1 MRARYAIAV
10 MTLAVLTG
18 CAAMRDDRTTCKAIA
33 SGTGALL
40 GATAGGLISGVAAEH
55 GDSGGSKNWEIGL
68 STGGGAVAG
77 GLIGYLLGNAVCP
90 EPAPPPPVTK
100 TPPPAPPPAATKIAS
115 ISGAQFEFNKST
127 LTAEGRRNV
136 AGAAATLKQHPNV
149 QVYVDGHTDSV
160 GSDAYNMALGER
172 RARTVASALA
182 DEGISPSR
190 MTTRSFGE
198 QKPVAS
204 NETAAGRAENRRVE
218 VVVR

>member
-1 MRARYAIAV
+1 MRARYVIAV
-10 MTLAVLTG
+10 MALAAFVG
-18 CAAMRDDRTTCKAIA
+18 CAAMRDDRTVCKAVT

-68 STGGGAVAG
+68 STGGGAAAG
-77 GLIGYLLGNAVCP
+77 GLVGFLLGSALCP

-100 TPPPAPPPAATKIAS
+100 APPPPPPPATKIAS
-115 ISGAQFEFNKST
+115 IPGAQFEFNKSN

-136 AGAAATLKQHPNV
+136 AGAAATLKQYPTV

>member
-1 MRARYAIAV
+1 MKARYAVAV
-10 MTLAVLTG
+10 TALATITG
-18 CAAMRDDRTTCKAIA
+18 CAAMRENQTMCKVVT

-68 STGGGAVAG
+68 ATGGGAAAG
-77 GLIGYLLGNAVCP
+77 GLIGLLIGNAVCP
-90 EPAPPPPVTK
+90 EPPPPPPPVTK
-100 TPPPAPPPAATKIAS
+100 APPPPPAPATRIAS
-115 ISGAQFEFNKST
+115 IPGAQFEFNKSN

-136 AGAAATLKQHPNV
+136 AGAAAVLKQQPNV
-149 QVYVDGHTDSV
+149 RVYVDGHTDSV
-160 GSDAYNMALGER
+160 GSSAYNMTLGER
-172 RARTVASALA
+172 RARSVASALA

-198 QKPVAS
+198 QNPVAS
-204 NETAAGRAENRRVE
+204 NETAAGRAENRRAE

>member
-1 MRARYAIAV
+1 MRARCAIAV
-10 MTLAVLTG
+10 MTLALTG
-18 CAAMRDDRTTCKAIA
+18 CGAMRDDRTTCKALT

-68 STGGGAVAG
+68 ATGGGAVAG
-77 GLIGYLLGNAVCP
+77 GLIGYLLGNAICP

-100 TPPPAPPPAATKIAS
+100 APPAPPAPTTKIAS

-127 LTAEGRRNV
+127 LTAEGRRSV
-136 AGAAATLKQHPNV
+136 AGAAATLKQHPSV

-160 GSDAYNMALGER
+160 GSDSYNMALGER

-190 MTTRSFGE
+190 MAARSFGE
-198 QKPVAS
+198 QKPVSS

-218 VVVR
+218 IVVR